1 MTSPDLGRCNRALTS
16 STLTHSPPSPPPP
29 PPRLLAR
36 RSLACPTGRST
47 DEREPARS
55 SLDPLAI
62 RSRGGK
68 GQFSSESL
76 EIYYSSLLR
85 ESRIYRWFFFWNEK
99 RYNFRK
105 MQERCSLSFE
115 NRMIG
120 FLQEVRRR
128 RRGKNQSRCESSFNG
143 SLLSSECILGLL
155 LLHTHTHI
163 YRRKKE
169 TIARHVNNAPT
180 RPA

>member
-16 STLTHSPPSPPPP
+16 STLTHSPPSPPP

-62 RSRGGK
+62 RSRGGSIFERIV
-68 GQFSSESL
+68 GNILFFSSK
-76 EIYYSSLLR
+76 
-85 ESRIYRWFFFWNEK
+85 RIENLSMVFFFWNEK

-105 MQERCSLSFE
+105 MQEGSFFRE
-115 NRMIG
+115 SRMIG
-120 FLQEVRRR
+120 FLQEVKRR

-163 YRRKKE
+163 Q
-169 TIARHVNNAPT
+169 A
-180 RPA
+180 

>member
-16 STLTHSPPSPPPP
+16 STLTHSPPSP

-62 RSRGGK
+62 RSRGGSIFERIV
-68 GQFSSESL
+68 GNILLFSSK
-76 EIYYSSLLR
+76 
-85 ESRIYRWFFFWNEK
+85 RIENLSMVFFFWNEK

-105 MQERCSLSFE
+105 MQEGSFFRESNDWIFIGSKKEEEGKESISLRKQFQRQFTFI
-115 NRMIG
+115 RMYPR
-120 FLQEVRRR
+120 FVAAP
-128 RRGKNQSRCESSFNG
+128 
-143 SLLSSECILGLL
+143 
-155 LLHTHTHI
+155 HTHT
-163 YRRKKE
+163 YTGVRKKRSRV
-169 TIARHVNNAPT
+169 TLTMHRLGRHEL
-180 RPA
+180 